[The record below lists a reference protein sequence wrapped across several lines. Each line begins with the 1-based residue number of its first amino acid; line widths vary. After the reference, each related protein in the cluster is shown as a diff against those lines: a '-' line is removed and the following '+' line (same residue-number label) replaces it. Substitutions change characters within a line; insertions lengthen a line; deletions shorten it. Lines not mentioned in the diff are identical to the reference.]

1 MKRLIAFAC
10 SLLLSGLALADAPF
24 NLSGRISVRQQ
35 DTPYYGTLSWQHALD
50 SDDLTLS
57 APTGQGVAELRRDQN
72 GAVLQMADGKRYVA
86 PTLDELAGR
95 FFGVD
100 LPLAQLPDW
109 MRGIAPDAQLDEHKR
124 PMRLVL
130 PTWTIEWLRW
140 RDDGR
145 PLLISLER
153 SDASV
158 SARLRIDAWTDGNA
172 ASEDGKP

>member
-1 MKRLIAFAC
+1 MKRLAVFAF

-35 DTPYYGTLSWQHALD
+35 DTPYYATLSWQHALD

-57 APTGQGVAELRRDQN
+57 APTGQGVAELRRDQS

-86 PTLDELAGR
+86 PTLDDLAGR
-95 FFGVD
+95 LFGVD

-109 MRGIAPDAQLDEHKR
+109 MRGIAPDAQLDEQKR
-124 PMRLVL
+124 PVRLVL
-130 PTWTIEWLRW
+130 PTWTVEWLRW
-140 RDDGR
+140 SEDGR

-158 SARLRIDAWTDGNA
+158 SARLRIDTWTDSNP
-172 ASEDGKP
+172 ASGEPKP